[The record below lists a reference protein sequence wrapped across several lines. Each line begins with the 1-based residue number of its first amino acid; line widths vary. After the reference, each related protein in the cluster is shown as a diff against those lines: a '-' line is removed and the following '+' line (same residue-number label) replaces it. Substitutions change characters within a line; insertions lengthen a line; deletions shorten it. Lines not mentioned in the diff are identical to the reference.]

1 MSCDR
6 CNISGSLPGGW
17 FGMTNLRV
25 ISLADNNITG
35 QLVSFGADNL
45 ESLVMDRNPMTWLDT
60 WLVARWKKLKKLSLQ
75 GCNLQSGLLA
85 GVTAMLYQ
93 AKLRVHVMRMATRT
107 HMPVEVFLI
116 VLQHN
121 SQDLSALMLFTCCP
135 SGQRGSSCMHNALC
149 CTCLQ
154 NGINCLWSTLT
165 CL

>member
-1 MSCDR
+1 
-6 CNISGSLPGGW
+6 
-17 FGMTNLRV
+17 MTNLRV

-85 GVTAMLYQ
+85 GVTALLYQ
-93 AKLRVHVMRMATRT
+93 VSSRAHVMRMATRT
-107 HMPVEVFLI
+107 HMPVEVCCI

-121 SQDLSALMLFTCCP
+121 SQGLSVPMLFT
-135 SGQRGSSCMHNALC
+135 SHRGSSCMENTLC